1 MAEENAFISI
11 ENLNGASLD
20 QEQCAMM
27 MSKNREFQRS
37 MVKYKAALLKLETKF
52 NILNLEFSMKHDRN
66 PIESIKTRLKSPDS
80 IMQKMKKKG
89 LPFDIGAMETSLMDI
104 AGVRIIAAFEEDVY
118 FLAEALKAQNDIEV
132 VSEKDYI
139 RNPKPNGYRSLHVT
153 VRIPVFFAGGTEY
166 VPVEI
171 QFRTIAMDFWASLE
185 HELRYKKNLKE
196 IEMVETQLKKCAASS
211 MEWDK
216 KMEALMHLIFEQRG
230 KNDEDQTKSG

>member
-1 MAEENAFISI
+1 MEEENTFISI
-11 ENLNGASLD
+11 ENLNGASID
-20 QEQCAMM
+20 QEQCSMM
-27 MSKNREFQRS
+27 LSKNREFQTS

-89 LPFDIGAMETSLMDI
+89 LPFDIGVMETSLFDI

-118 FLAEALKAQNDIEV
+118 FLAKALKIQDDIEV
-132 VSEKDYI
+132 VAQKDYI
-139 RNPKPNGYRSLHVT
+139 QSPKANGYRSLHVT
-153 VRIPVFFAGGTEY
+153 VRIPIFFAGGTEY

-185 HELRYKKNLKE
+185 HDLRYKKNLKE
-196 IEMVETQLKKCAASS
+196 SVIVETQLKKCAVSS

-216 KMEALMHLIFEQRG
+216 KMEELMHLIFEQRD
-230 KNDEDQTKSG
+230 NYD

>member
-1 MAEENAFISI
+1 MAEDNTFISI

-20 QEQCAMM
+20 QEQCSMM
-27 MSKNREFQRS
+27 MSKNREFQSS

-52 NILNLEFSMKHDRN
+52 NILNLEFSAKHDRN

-89 LPFDIGAMETSLMDI
+89 IPFDIAAMETNLLDV
-104 AGVRIIAAFEEDVY
+104 AGVRIIVAFEEDVY
-118 FLAEALKAQNDIEV
+118 FLSDALKTQNDIDV
-132 VSEKDYI
+132 VSVKDYI
-139 RNPKPNGYRSLHVT
+139 RNPKANGYRSLHVT
-153 VRIPVFFAGGTEY
+153 LRIPIFFTGGTEY

-196 IEMVETQLKKCAASS
+196 SEIVETQLKKCAISS
-211 MEWDK
+211 KEWDK
-216 KMEALMHLIFEQRG
+216 KMEELMHLIFEQRE
-230 KNDEDQTKSG
+230 KR